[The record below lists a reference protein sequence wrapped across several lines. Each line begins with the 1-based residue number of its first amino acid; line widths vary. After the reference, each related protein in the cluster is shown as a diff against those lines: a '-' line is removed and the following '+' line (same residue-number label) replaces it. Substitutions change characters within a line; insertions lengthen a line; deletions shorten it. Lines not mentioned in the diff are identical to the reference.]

1 MKKLNQLFLIAGL
14 VAVSMTVSCNK
25 NETTIGTPVDIQIA
39 DVASSANGRTWYN
52 GDQVKALFDNTMT
65 TLTNKSA
72 DAEPALFK
80 GVVKSETYSLVKAFY
95 PAACFVA
102 KGEGTTAQVS
112 IPQSQEPQLTGADA
126 RADFWMATPLENL
139 TIVGDETLSMEF
151 HRASAILKLVL
162 TDPDGNFSGKPVKS
176 VSIDTKTQPITGS
189 TIIDLSAN
197 GGLKCEGDCMATA
210 KYSTSDFRINGEN
223 SALFALA
230 PVTFADDDVITVMV
244 SFADETQSIE
254 IECGKV
260 GLTAL
265 KAGEV
270 TSVNVDVVKTFFK
283 GSGTEEDP
291 WLVSNFAELN
301 SLQALVADEK
311 SSGTF
316 STGYYKQTE
325 DIVIP
330 DGMSFAPIGS
340 AELPFNGNYDG
351 NGKCISGL
359 NITDVENAALFG
371 LVGKFE
377 EGQGSKVEIKNV
389 VVDGLAFEGKET
401 DGHAAIIGAIAK
413 GGEVIL
419 SNCSVKNSTI
429 EGASCVAAIVA
440 KIAGKATVDGCS
452 VLNSGIFGSA
462 SNIGGIAGVIN
473 TAEAVAI
480 KNCVVGSKCEVNGA
494 KGQVGGI
501 LGFVGKGYVEAYV
514 LVDNCAVYGI
524 VRGGTQIIGGI
535 VGGASADL
543 TSGEVVKA
551 GGLTVI
557 ANCLFQGK
565 EISTAYTSD
574 ANAFMGG
581 IVGLSSRTADTA
593 EDAASRGMSVHI
605 INCFTRPEKVIA
617 KVGPNTARWSFG
629 GIAGGMFAG
638 VHIWNCWSDITVDKM
653 ELYDG
658 NVAYGSITTQMQPNT
673 TGNAADYCF
682 GLIKLKNS
690 GSGVI
695 TAENSEVVT
704 AEQVTNGYL
713 LDKLNGGAS
722 AYAGGKAEVSAW
734 VAGNDGCPV
743 ISGIPSDPEQK

>member
-1 MKKLNQLFLIAGL
+1 MKKSNHLFLIAGL
-14 VAVSMTVSCNK
+14 VLVSMTVSCNK
-25 NETTIGTPVDIQIA
+25 NESTIGTPVDIWIA
-39 DVASSANGRTWYN
+39 GDASSADGRTWHN

-65 TLTNKSA
+65 TLTNRSA

-80 GVVKSETYSLVKAFY
+80 GVVKSEKYSLVKAFY

-102 KGEGTTAQVS
+102 KGEGTTAKVS
-112 IPQSQEPQLTGADA
+112 IPQSQEPQLTGVDA
-126 RADFWMATPLENL
+126 RADFWMATPLENQ
-139 TIVGDETLSMEF
+139 TICGGETLSMNF

-162 TDPDGNFSGKPVKS
+162 ADPDGNFSGKPVTS
-176 VSIDTKTQPITGS
+176 VSIDTKTRPVTGTS
-189 TIIDLSAN
+189 VIDLSAN
-197 GGLKCEGDCMATA
+197 GGLTCEGDCMATA
-210 KYSTSDFRINGEN
+210 KYSTSDFKVNGEN
-223 SALFALA
+223 SAFFALA

-244 SFADETQSIE
+244 SFADETRSVE
-254 IECGKV
+254 IECGEA
-260 GLTAL
+260 GLKAL
-265 KAGEV
+265 KAGEI
-270 TSVNVDVVKTFFK
+270 TSVTVDVIKTFFK

-291 WLVSNFAELN
+291 WLIGNFADLN
-301 SLQALVADEK
+301 TMQALVADEK
-311 SSGTF
+311 SSGVF
-316 STGYYKQTE
+316 SAGYYRQTA

-340 AELPFNGNYDG
+340 AELPFNGVYDG
-351 NGKCISGL
+351 DGKSISGL

-377 EGQGSKVEIKNV
+377 EEQDSKVEIRNV

-401 DGHAAIIGAIAK
+401 DGHAAIVGAIAK
-413 GGEVIL
+413 GGEVVL
-419 SNCSVKNSTI
+419 SNCSVRNSRI

-440 KIAGKATVDGCS
+440 KVAGKATIEGCS
-452 VLNSGIFGSA
+452 VINSGVFGSA
-462 SNIGGIAGVIN
+462 SNIGGIAGVTS
-473 TAEAVAI
+473 TADAVVI
-480 KNCVVGSKCEVNGA
+480 ENCVVGSKCEVNGA

-501 LGFVGKGYVEAYV
+501 LGFVGKGFVEASV
-514 LVDNCAVYGI
+514 RVDKCAVYGI

-551 GGLTVI
+551 GGQTVI
-557 ANCLFQGK
+557 SNCLFQGK

-593 EDAASRGMSVHI
+593 EEATSRGMSVHI
-605 INCFTRPEKVIA
+605 INCVTRPEKVIA
-617 KVGPNTARWSFG
+617 KVGPNTGRWSFG

-638 VHIWNCWSDITVDKM
+638 VHIWNCWSDITVDRM
-653 ELYDG
+653 ELSEG

-695 TAENSEVVT
+695 TADNSEVIA
-704 AEQVTNGYL
+704 AESLTNGDL
-713 LDKLNGGAS
+713 LAKLNGGAG
-722 AYAGGKAEVSAW
+722 AYTGGKAEVSAW

-743 ISGIPSDPEQK
+743 ISGIPSDPEQE

>member
-1 MKKLNQLFLIAGL
+1 MKKIQQLFLIAGL
-14 VAVSMTVSCNK
+14 AVASMAISCNK
-25 NETTIGTPVDIQIA
+25 NESDIGCPVDIQIA
-39 DVASSANGRTWYN
+39 DVASSANGRTWHK

-80 GVVKSETYSLVKAFY
+80 GVVKSEKYSLVKAFY

-102 KGEGTTAQVS
+102 KGEGATAQVS
-112 IPQSQEPQLTGADA
+112 IPQSQEPLLTGVDD
-126 RADFWMATPLENL
+126 RADFWMATPLESQ
-139 TIVGDETLSMEF
+139 TIKGGETLSMDF

-162 TDPDGNFSGKPVKS
+162 ADPDGNFSGKHITG
-176 VSIDTKTQPITGS
+176 VSIDTKTKPITGS
-189 TIIDLSAN
+189 SIIDLSAN
-197 GGLKCEGDCMATA
+197 GGLRCEGECLATA
-210 KYSTSDFRINGEN
+210 KYNTSDFRINGAN
-223 SALFALA
+223 AALFALA
-230 PVTFADDDVITVMV
+230 PASFSSEDVISVIV
-244 SFADETQSIE
+244 SFADETVSAE
-254 IECGKV
+254 IECGKA

-270 TSVNVDVVKTFFK
+270 TSVTLDIIKTFFK
-283 GSGTEEDP
+283 GSGTEDDP
-291 WLVSNFAELN
+291 WLISNFAELN
-301 SLQALVADEK
+301 TLHDLVASEK
-311 SSGTF
+311 SSKTF
-316 STGYYKQTE
+316 STGYYKQTA

-330 DGMSFAPIGS
+330 DGMNFSPIGDS
-340 AELPFNGNYDG
+340 EHPFNGSYDG
-351 NGKCISGL
+351 NGKSISGL
-359 NITDVENAALFG
+359 KISDVENAALFG

-377 EGQGSKVEIKNV
+377 EGQGTKVDIKNV

-401 DGHAAIIGAIAK
+401 DGHAAIVGAIAK
-413 GGEVIL
+413 GGEVAL
-419 SNCSVKNSTI
+419 SNCTVKNSTI

-440 KIAGKATVDGCS
+440 KIGGKATVQGCS
-452 VLNSGIFGSA
+452 VINSGIFGSA
-462 SNIGGIAGVIN
+462 SNIGGVAGVTN
-473 TAEAVAI
+473 TAEAVVI

-494 KGQVGGI
+494 KAQVGGI
-501 LGFVGKGYVEAYV
+501 LGFVGKGYVDAYV

-565 EISTAYTSD
+565 EIATAYTSD

-593 EDAASRGMSVHI
+593 EAATDRGMSVHI
-605 INCFTRPEKVIA
+605 INCFTRPGKVIS

-638 VHIWNCWSDITVDKM
+638 VHIWNCWSDVTTDKM
-653 ELYDG
+653 ELFAG
-658 NVAYGSITTQMQPNT
+658 NVAYGSITTQMQPNN

-695 TAENSEVVT
+695 TADNSEVITV
-704 AEQVTNGYL
+704 EQLTNGYL
-713 LDKLNGGAS
+713 LGKLNGGVS
-722 AYAGGKAEVSAW
+722 AYAGGKAQASAW
-734 VAGNDGCPV
+734 VAGADGCPV